1 MAGSTRLV
9 DSSTLGCQKER
20 TRAHARMH
28 IWMGIS
34 IGQVLRNAHSAVQHH
49 IVFLVMAY
57 REYMLGFARYA
68 VDGVRRLGWSLPHGE
83 VQYSRLGG
91 G

>member
-1 MAGSTRLV
+1 MPVAGGA
-9 DSSTLGCQKER
+9 LGLPW
-20 TRAHARMH
+20 AA
-28 IWMGIS
+28 
-34 IGQVLRNAHSAVQHH
+34 AVA
-49 IVFLVMAY
+49 VFLVMAY